1 MRQAEILNPVL
12 YASPYMVVTPSGYT
26 KHYFVENERFASR
39 IGDGSISGINSHAAS
54 SAALAAKQAD
64 VDFYAPDSIRPDNFT
79 FLRSM
84 PNHLSAHHTT
94 YWQHSDHL
102 GSASWVTDTNGAA
115 YQHLQYMP
123 WGEPLLDQRKSG
135 YTYNTRYT
143 FSGKERDEETGYSYF
158 GARHYNSDLSLWLS
172 VDPMADKYPG
182 VSPYTYCANN
192 PVRLVDPNGEDIYK
206 LGVRIYFFNGDI
218 DIGISYALSANMV
231 SGIARDK
238 GGVTRFQANSFNYIV
253 NQNLNENSSKP
264 SCFIG
269 FDLSI
274 TAHAIWDWSANSF
287 DDFVGKQLNTINL
300 GVGPSASLTGGDCFI
315 GIGIGGGY
323 GGGYDIETLNVKRSI
338 SLSYNEVKRIKKLS
352 NIVGFPIWEVANQ
365 KKNIK

>member
-1 MRQAEILNPVL
+1 MPHNL
-12 YASPYMVVTPSGYT
+12 SPFSFQFSP
-26 KHYFVENERFASR
+26 
-39 IGDGSISGINSHAAS
+39 
-54 SAALAAKQAD
+54 
-64 VDFYAPDSIRPDNFT
+64 
-79 FLRSM
+79 
-84 PNHLSAHHTT
+84 
-94 YWQHSDHL
+94 
-102 GSASWVTDTNGAA
+102 
-115 YQHLQYMP
+115 
-123 WGEPLLDQRKSG
+123 PL
-135 YTYNTRYT
+135 
-143 FSGKERDEETGYSYF
+143 
-158 GARHYNSDLSLWLS
+158 ARHYHSDLSIWLS
-172 VDPMADKYPG
+172 VDPMSDKYPG
-182 VSPYTYCANN
+182 VSPYAYCANN

-206 LGVRIYFFNGDI
+206 PGVRIYFFNGDI
-218 DIGISYALSANMV
+218 GIGISYALSANMV

-365 KKNIK
+365 KKISNENGVPVGFSATIQTYDINNNPIPTGISIYCGVDDRGCPDNRWKSKEYDIDIR